1 MNELFC
7 LFVCFFFS
15 GMLRGKITD
24 NGIKYA
30 DKKKTKAIQ
39 SRWIIRL
46 R

>member
-7 LFVCFFFS
+7 LFVFFP

-24 NGIKYA
+24 DGIKYA